1 MADFY
6 PGAYKKG
13 KIDFYGREFFV
24 SSDVLIPRPET
35 EQMVDFV
42 LSLFGKQ
49 ILPGVKPREPRIIV
63 RGSGKSRI
71 LDVGT
76 GSGCVGISV
85 KLEIPEAEVILSDIS
100 KKALDVARRNAG
112 KMGADVEFLKSD
124 LLKGV
129 EGDFEVILAN
139 LPYVDRNWE
148 WLSNPESR
156 GLKFEPETAL
166 FAENGGL
173 ELIFRLITE
182 ARGRAKFLILEAD
195 PCQHEEI
202 IEFCEKNGFLFEE
215 KQGFELLFSAK

>member
-85 KLEIPEAEVILSDIS
+85 KLEIP
-100 KKALDVARRNAG
+100 
-112 KMGADVEFLKSD
+112 
-124 LLKGV
+124 
-129 EGDFEVILAN
+129 
-139 LPYVDRNWE
+139 
-148 WLSNPESR
+148 
-156 GLKFEPETAL
+156 
-166 FAENGGL
+166 
-173 ELIFRLITE
+173 
-182 ARGRAKFLILEAD
+182 
-195 PCQHEEI
+195 
-202 IEFCEKNGFLFEE
+202 
-215 KQGFELLFSAK
+215 